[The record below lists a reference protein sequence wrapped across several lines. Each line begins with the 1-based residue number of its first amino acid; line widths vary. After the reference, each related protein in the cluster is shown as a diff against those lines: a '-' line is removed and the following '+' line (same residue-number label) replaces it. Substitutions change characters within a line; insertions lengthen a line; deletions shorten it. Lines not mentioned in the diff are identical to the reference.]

1 MEQEERYKQ
10 AKADRT
16 KHTDAILKH
25 ASRHKIVVAG
35 PGTGKTHLFKEVL
48 RDKTNTLTLSFV
60 NALVEDLSLELYGL
74 SDVKTLHS
82 FARSELAKVLK
93 KDVNLFPKLQKIVQE
108 DAKIILGKEVD
119 FDHIFHNRED
129 MNPDIDFYRKR
140 KDYYDHYGYS
150 DVIFA
155 IVKAFESKEERIPVF
170 EQVVVDEFQDFNKL
184 EVSLIELL
192 EPVSKITPE
201 QQHDANKLHEG
212 EEVLKQVLIARHEL
226 APVLQPGVGALDLPA
241 AFV

>member
-1 MEQEERYKQ
+1 M
-10 AKADRT
+10 
-16 KHTDAILKH
+16 
-25 ASRHKIVVAG
+25 
-35 PGTGKTHLFKEVL
+35 
-48 RDKTNTLTLSFV
+48 
-60 NALVEDLSLELYGL
+60 
-74 SDVKTLHS
+74 
-82 FARSELAKVLK
+82 
-93 KDVNLFPKLQKIVQE
+93 NLFPKLQKIVQE